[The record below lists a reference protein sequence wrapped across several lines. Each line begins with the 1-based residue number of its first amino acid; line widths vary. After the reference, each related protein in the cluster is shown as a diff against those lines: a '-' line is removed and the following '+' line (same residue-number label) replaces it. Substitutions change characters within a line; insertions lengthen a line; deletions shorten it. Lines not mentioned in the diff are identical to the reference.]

1 MHCKILF
8 LLLIFSPA
16 LSQKQTK
23 FRKIVEERKFEGT
36 IEKYKVI
43 FGIAYNS
50 VAIRMDEKLILV
62 KFDRS
67 QGKELVEN
75 FPVGTRVTGVSRGSK
90 LDFKPYNEKASKGF
104 KELFSYFT
112 ADSLV
117 SIKSS
122 TQETVANWQKRKK
135 LDGLFINKKTE
146 KREVFFD
153 QKIEKIVEIDNGKK
167 ALLLKK
173 KNLLVESP
181 FFDFPKRG
189 WNSGVEVS
197 FVGYE
202 IDLRPGEA
210 YPIEGFTT
218 AMNVNRLTKES
229 AAIESFYYKQNGVC
243 IGLKANTSMGSIK
256 LNFPSIYA
264 KKIMELEKRKEPI
277 TIYFDRFK
285 GDPKSFLFPT
295 IHGLICGR
303 DTLRM
308 EDNYYGDPDGDHDYS
323 SISSK
328 GVITKLNFSA
338 KQKIVSL
345 VVDEH
350 YLLEIDTKT
359 ESQLKAY
366 LKKGKSIGFEGDQ
379 HIKKEGEVYQ
389 FDYQIV
395 SPKKLTLEGREFLL
409 YNR

>member
-1 MHCKILF
+1 MSQSNAIKVNMVQILDSTLREGEQTPGVYFSSEEKMVIAEFLDQIGVDIIEAGNPAVDDEIALAIKRISQAGLKAKIGAHSLCKI
-8 LLLIFSPA
+8 
-16 LSQKQTK
+16 
-23 FRKIVEERKFEGT
+23 
-36 IEKYKVI
+36 
-43 FGIAYNS
+43 
-50 VAIRMDEKLILV
+50 
-62 KFDRS
+62 
-67 QGKELVEN
+67 
-75 FPVGTRVTGVSRGSK
+75 
-90 LDFKPYNEKASKGF
+90 
-104 KELFSYFT
+104 
-112 ADSLV
+112 
-117 SIKSS
+117 
-122 TQETVANWQKRKK
+122 
-135 LDGLFINKKTE
+135 
-146 KREVFFD
+146 
-153 QKIEKIVEIDNGKK
+153 DNVKK

-328 GVITKLNFSA
+328 GVITKLNLSA

-345 VVDEH
+345 VVDER

-395 SPKKLTLEGREFLL
+395 SPKKLSLEGREFLL

>member
-1 MHCKILF
+1 MHYKILF

-36 IEKYKVI
+36 IEKYKVT

-50 VAIRMDEKLILV
+50 MAIRMEEKLILV

-75 FPVGTRVTGVSRGSK
+75 FPVGTRVTGVSRGSR
-90 LDFKPYNEKASKGF
+90 LDFKPYNEKASKGL
-104 KELFSYFT
+104 KELFSYFM

-117 SIKSS
+117 SIKS
-122 TQETVANWQKRKK
+122 QAHETVAIWKKRTPQ
-135 LDGLFINKKTE
+135 DGLFINKKTE
-146 KREVFFD
+146 KDKVVFD
-153 QKIEKIVEIDNGKK
+153 QEIAQIFKIDNRKK
-167 ALLLKK
+167 AFLLEDQ
-173 KNLLVESP
+173 NLLVGSP
-181 FFDFPKRG
+181 FFDFLKAE
-189 WNSGVEVS
+189 WHANEEVS
-197 FVGYE
+197 FIGYE

-210 YPIEGFTT
+210 YPIEGFKKV
-218 AMNVNRLTKES
+218 MSVRRLSKES
-229 AAIESFYYKQNGVC
+229 VVIESFYYKQNSVC
-243 IGLKANTSMGSIK
+243 IGLRATTSMGMVK

-264 KKIMELEKRKEPI
+264 KKIMEIEKKKEPI
-277 TIYFDRFK
+277 LIYFDRFE

-295 IHGLICGR
+295 IHGLICGS

-308 EDNYYGDPDGDHDYS
+308 EDDYYGDPDGDHDYI

-328 GVITKLNFSA
+328 GVITKLNLSA

-345 VVDEH
+345 VVDER
-350 YLLEIDTKT
+350 YLLEIDRKT

-379 HIKKEGEVYQ
+379 RIKKEGEVYQ